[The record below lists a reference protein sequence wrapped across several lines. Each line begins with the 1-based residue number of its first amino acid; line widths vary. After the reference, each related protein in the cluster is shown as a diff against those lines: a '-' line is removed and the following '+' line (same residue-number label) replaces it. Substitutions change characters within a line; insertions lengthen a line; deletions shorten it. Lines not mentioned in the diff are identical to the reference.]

1 MPVSDQNILL
11 KIKAVIKAVDPSA
24 EVLLFGSRARGDF
37 HSDSDWDVL
46 IIVDKEK
53 LTWEDEKMF
62 RHKLYDLELEIA
74 QPISIFVY
82 SRVEWYGKNSVTPFF
97 ESIQSEGKIL

>member
-1 MPVSDQNILL
+1 MPVSDQHIVRT
-11 KIKAVIKAVDPSA
+11 IKDVIKAVDPSA

-37 HSDSDWDVL
+37 HSDSDWDIL

-53 LTWEDEKMF
+53 LTWEDEKIF

-82 SRVEWYGKNSVTPFF
+82 SRIEWYGKNSVTPFF

>member
-1 MPVSDQNILL
+1 MPVSDQNIMLN
-11 KIKAVIKAVDPSA
+11 IKATIKAVDPSA
-24 EVLLFGSRARGDF
+24 EVLLFGSRVRGDF

-82 SRVEWYGKNSVTPFF
+82 SRIEWYGKNSVTPFF